1 MLCSPG
7 APAAR
12 EGIEMKDFDK
22 KVVVVTGGSRGIGR
36 SIALEFAS
44 RGATVVVTYAG
55 NEAAAVETVKLVTER
70 GAKGQA
76 KRFDVADPQACA
88 TCIDEVVKE
97 HGQIDVLVNNAG
109 VAIDGLLMRFKDD
122 DWDKTIDTNLKG
134 AFALMRAAS
143 RPMMKQRGGAII
155 NVSSI
160 VGEMGNGG
168 QAAYAASKAGLLGLT
183 KAVAKELA
191 SRNIRVNAVTP
202 GFITTDMTAG
212 LNDELKQKMADAI
225 PLGRIGA
232 PEEVAKAVAFLA
244 SDAASYIT
252 GEVLKVN
259 GGMYM

>member
-1 MLCSPG
+1 
-7 APAAR
+7 
-12 EGIEMKDFDK
+12 MKDFDK

-36 SIALEFAS
+36 AIAQEFAR
-44 RGATVVVTYAG
+44 RGATVVITYAG
-55 NEAAAVETVKLVTER
+55 NEAAAVETVGLLVAN
-70 GAKGQA
+70 GVKAQA
-76 KRFDVADPQACA
+76 KRFDVSDPAACSA
-88 TCIDEVVKE
+88 CIDEVMKE
-97 HGQIDVLVNNAG
+97 HGQLDVLVNNAG

-134 AFALMRAAS
+134 AFALMRAAA
-143 RPMMKQRGGAII
+143 RPMMKAKGGAIV

-202 GFITTDMTAG
+202 GFITTDMTSG
-212 LNDELKQKMADAI
+212 LDDELKAKMADAI
-225 PLGRIGA
+225 PLGRIGN
-232 PEEVAKAVAFLA
+232 PEEVARAVAFLA

>member
-1 MLCSPG
+1 
-7 APAAR
+7 
-12 EGIEMKDFDK
+12 MKDFEN
-22 KVVVVTGGSRGIGR
+22 KVVLVTGGSRGIGR
-36 SIALEFAS
+36 AIALEFAK
-44 RGATVVVTYAG
+44 RGANVVITFAG
-55 NEAAAVETVKLVTER
+55 NEAAATETIKLCTDA
-70 GAKGQA
+70 GAKAQA
-76 KRFDVADPQACA
+76 KRFDVSDSAACSA
-88 TCIDEVVKE
+88 CIEEVVRE
-97 HGQIDVLVNNAG
+97 HGKLDVLVNNAG

-122 DWDKTIDTNLKG
+122 DWDKTLDTNLKG

-143 RPMMKQRGGAII
+143 RPMMKAKGGAIV

-160 VGEMGNGG
+160 VGEMGNAG

-183 KAVAKELA
+183 KAIAKELA

-212 LNDELKQKMADAI
+212 LNDELKAKMAEAI
-225 PLGRIGA
+225 PLGRIGN
-232 PEEVAKAVAFLA
+232 PEEIAKAVAFLA